1 LVTLPDWAYWVAL
14 AAMLVGMVGVVLP
27 LIPGVG
33 FIWLVSLVY
42 ALAEGFATV
51 DPLTFGVLTV
61 LGALGFTA
69 DFWMAQLGAKIGG
82 ASAWSLLAGL
92 LLGAIGGILGLV
104 YLGVGVGPLAV
115 LGAVLGIVLA
125 EWYRRKSLREA
136 IKAGGGWLIGC
147 TVSGGLQLLIGALM
161 MLIFAWQ
168 AGPR

>member
-1 LVTLPDWAYWVAL
+1 
-14 AAMLVGMVGVVLP
+14 
-27 LIPGVG
+27 
-33 FIWLVSLVY
+33 
-42 ALAEGFATV
+42 
-51 DPLTFGVLTV
+51 
-61 LGALGFTA
+61 
-69 DFWMAQLGAKIGG
+69 
-82 ASAWSLLAGL
+82 
-92 LLGAIGGILGLV
+92 
-104 YLGVGVGPLAV
+104 LGVGVGPLAV